1 MTYPKPVLGFAAF
14 SGTGK
19 TTLLEKLIPQL
30 AKQGI
35 RIAMIKHAHH
45 DFDIDTPGKDSY
57 RLRKAGAQQMLIASS
72 RRMALMTENG
82 TPREPRLD
90 ELVRRLDLDN
100 IDLVLVE
107 GFKHV
112 SFPRIELHRK
122 ELGKTLMYPDDPGII
137 AVASDHLADCGE
149 LPALD
154 INDSAAIAAF
164 IVTWLDTHSHD
175 I

>member
-30 AKQGI
+30 TEQGI

-45 DFDIDTPGKDSY
+45 EFDIDIPGKDSY

-72 RRMALMTENG
+72 RRMALMTEND
-82 TPREPRLD
+82 TPQEPRLD
-90 ELVRRLDLDN
+90 ELITRLDLDN

-112 SFPRIELHRK
+112 SFPRIELHR
-122 ELGKTLMYPDDPGII
+122 EALGKTLLHPEDPGII
-137 AVASDHLADCGE
+137 AVASDHMADCGD

-154 INDSAAIAAF
+154 LNDSAAITKF
-164 IVTWLDTHSHD
+164 IIAWLETATH
-175 I
+175 

>member
-30 AKQGI
+30 AEQGI
-35 RIAMIKHAHH
+35 RIGMIKHAHH
-45 DFDIDTPGKDSY
+45 EFDIDKPGKDSY

-72 RRMALMTENG
+72 SRQALMTENE
-82 TPREPRLD
+82 TPQEPRLD
-90 ELVRRLDLDN
+90 VLVTRLDLDN

-112 SFPRIELHRK
+112 PFPRIELHRE
-122 ELGKTLMYPDDPGII
+122 ELGKSLLYPEDPGII
-137 AVASDHLADCGE
+137 AVASDHLADCGD
-149 LPALD
+149 LPSLD
-154 INDSAAIAAF
+154 INDTAAIAEF
-164 IVTWLDTHSHD
+164 IVAWLSTQNG
-175 I
+175 